1 MAIVP
6 TDQPMTAPLAAQT
19 IQQLTQRYP
28 FIHQEVIGFSVLGQ
42 SIPALSLGVGPRRV
56 LYTATF
62 HGNEWITTP
71 LLLKFIAQYAT
82 AVESDGLIAQRS
94 ARQLFR
100 ECTIYLVPMVNPDGA
115 DLVTGRWVPG
125 DEAYDR
131 ALGFSR
137 NYPTIPFPQGW
148 KANLNGVNLNLQF
161 PAGWLTAREIKFSQG
176 YTRPGPRDYVG
187 RAPLDQPESRCLS
200 VYTCRVDPDL
210 VLAYHTQG
218 QVIYYQYGD
227 IFIPGAQELAERFAQ
242 LSGYQVSQTPYASSF
257 AGYKDWFI
265 RSFHRPGFTIEAG
278 SGVNPLPIGDF
289 DAIYQENLPILVAAA
304 SG

>member
-6 TDQPMTAPLAAQT
+6 TDRPMTASLAAQT

-28 FIHQEVIGFSVLGQ
+28 FIRQEVIGFSVSGQ
-42 SIPALSLGVGPRRV
+42 SIPALSLGAGPRRV
-56 LYTATF
+56 LYAATF

-71 LLLKFIAQYAT
+71 LLLKFVAQYAA

-115 DLVTGRWVPG
+115 DLVTGRWAPG
-125 DEAYDR
+125 DEVYDR
-131 ALGFSR
+131 ALRVSQ

-148 KANLNGVNLNLQF
+148 KANLNGVDLNLQF

-187 RAPLDQPESRCLS
+187 RAPLGQPESRCLAA
-200 VYTCRVDPDL
+200 YTRRVDPDL

-218 QVIYYQYGD
+218 RVIYYQYGD
-227 IFIPGAQELAERFAQ
+227 IFIPGALELAERFAQ

-265 RSFHRPGFTIEAG
+265 RAFHRPGFTIEAG
-278 SGVNPLPIGDF
+278 FGVNPLPIADF
-289 DAIYQENLPILVAAA
+289 ETIYQENLPILVAAA